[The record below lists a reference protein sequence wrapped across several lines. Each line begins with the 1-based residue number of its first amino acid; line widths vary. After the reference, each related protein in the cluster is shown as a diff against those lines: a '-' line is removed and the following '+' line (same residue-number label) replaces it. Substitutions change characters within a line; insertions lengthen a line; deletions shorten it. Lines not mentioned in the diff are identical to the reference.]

1 MLPARIQ
8 ARLIQKY
15 LLNDFFSLNV
25 RGKDE
30 HLHLR
35 ILQLL
40 KLSLQRKDVTSAWV
54 PPGKLK
60 FGAPSESDSK
70 GSSMSTAFTTVAE
83 SFKQTCDEAKQA
95 PEKGTVITPHV
106 SHAPAAGV
114 SYFISVCVRF

>member
-1 MLPARIQ
+1 M
-8 ARLIQKY
+8 K
-15 LLNDFFSLNV
+15 
-25 RGKDE
+25 GKDK

-35 ILQLL
+35 ILQML
-40 KLSLQRKDVTSAWV
+40 KLSLQRKDATSAWV